1 MIFTETKLAGAF
13 IIDLERREDSRGYF
27 ARAFC
32 QHEFEEH
39 GLKPVIAQA
48 NIGFNRYKG
57 TLRRDA
63 LPVSARRGD
72 EARALH
78 PRGDPRHHRGP
89 PP

>member
-32 QHEFEEH
+32 QHEFEQH

-48 NIGFNRYKG
+48 NLGFNRYMG
-57 TLRRDA
+57 
-63 LPVSARRGD
+63 PW
-72 EARALH
+72 ARAHATSAPELRS
-78 PRGDPRHHRGP
+78 PAAVSVC
-89 PP
+89 